1 MVYDINMMKR
11 GVTDMTNNLTW
22 KLYRNGDEVII
33 GAAEW
38 QTRARSITRG
48 IHVFWAGANKEKP
61 GLFARAIARARMLP
75 VETAEAMK
83 KEFNTY
89 DRFEDACDAGVY
101 GCEW

>member
-1 MVYDINMMKR
+1 
-11 GVTDMTNNLTW
+11 MTNNLTW
-22 KLYRNGDEVII
+22 KLYRNGNGDEVIL

-38 QTRARSITRG
+38 QTRSRSITRG
-48 IHVFWAGANKEKP
+48 IHVFWDGDNEIKP

-75 VETAEAMK
+75 AETADAMK

-89 DRFEDACDAGVY
+89 DRFEVACDAGVY